1 MLVIGVFGRQVRFK
15 PINKVDAGTTGGGT
29 IVRTFSRNLGTIE
42 GQAGEYSEQAVGR
55 TFCNRRVSRIMR
67 YFLLSN
73 RSDESPVRVTRCI
86 LYTPLPSQFPFDPN
100 GWQRAI
106 VAKSPPFRGINYR
119 NRFLIKSCF
128 AFQIRNPFCFFKKDE
143 KLENTWKRRNSQK
156 FVIPRFIIRFFFI
169 LQRKSCSRRL
179 KRREIKRNFYYVTR
193 SSRGNRGER
202 MHPTVC
208 PNSITCSNLAL
219 LSIHLPCISME
230 NVHGNYRMR
239 EPSEKSLRIYL

>member
-42 GQAGEYSEQAVGR
+42 GQAGEYSELGERFVTGVYLGLCDIFFSRIDR
-55 TFCNRRVSRIMR
+55 TNRR
-67 YFLLSN
+67 F
-73 RSDESPVRVTRCI
+73 EWCI
-86 LYTPLPSQFPFDPN
+86 LYTPFPSQFPFDPN

-169 LQRKSCSRRL
+169 LQRKSCTRRL

-208 PNSITCSNLAL
+208 PNSITCSNLPL